1 VTVSGDKQDR
11 LRCCST
17 VVNPGG
23 LWTNKYKQC
32 SRAGVAVR
40 DGQNYCTQHDPEVVR
55 ERRDALRA
63 QWDAKRDG
71 EREAKTREQAVVIF
85 VGAVPTDQIQ
95 ALNASRIDLKFILL
109 ACQDALTAFEKK
121 QDGHPDAPSKVRLR
135 MIFKA
140 VTGTTPQTS
149 EAVDHGVEPRGPQA

>member
-63 QWDAKRDG
+63 QWDAKR
-71 EREAKTREQAVVIF
+71 
-85 VGAVPTDQIQ
+85 
-95 ALNASRIDLKFILL
+95 LNAARIDLKFILL